1 MSESAIVPVRNE
13 MTLQETMTLG
23 DTLAK
28 SGFFSDT
35 RSAAQAVVKILAG
48 KELGFGPIA
57 SMTGIHIIQGKVA
70 VGANLMGASVKSDP
84 RYDYRVVALSDER
97 AEVAFYEGGTEIG
110 RSVFTMEDAK
120 AAGLTG
126 KDNWRKFPRNMLFS
140 RAMSN
145 GVRWYC
151 PDAFGGSPTYTPEE
165 LGAETDG
172 EGNVIEGQ
180 FHDTPKPTPAK
191 GNGNGGNGHWI
202 DAVTKD
208 GAPIRNRFW
217 QWTSVTKGLEDSQV
231 YEALGVEHI
240 HDFGG
245 TMDEAKD
252 KIEAWITAQSK
263 IDDAV
268 SEVYGDE

>member
-1 MSESAIVPVRNE
+1 MSENNALVPVRND

-48 KELGFGPIA
+48 KEMGFGPIA

-84 RYDYRVVALSDER
+84 RYDYRVMELTDDR
-97 AEVAFYEGGTEIG
+97 AEVAFYEGGKEIG

-180 FHDTPKPTPAK
+180 FNETPKPTPDVK
-191 GNGNGGNGHWI
+191 SNGTHWI
-202 DAVTKD
+202 DKLD
-208 GAPIRNRFW
+208 PNGHEIRKRWWAKMNDL
-217 QWTSVTKGLEDSQV
+217 GLSNDEV
-231 YEALGVEHI
+231 HEALGVEHMR
-240 HDFGG
+240 DYAG
-245 TMDEAKD
+245 TMKD
-252 KIEAWITAQSK
+252 AYGDVTEWIDAQSK
-263 IDDAV
+263 IEQAV
-268 SEVYGDE
+268 AEVYSDE

>member
-1 MSESAIVPVRNE
+1 MSENALVPTQQHN
-13 MTLQETMTLG
+13 MTLRETMTLG
-23 DTLAK
+23 ETLAK
-28 SGFFSDT
+28 SGFFSDAG
-35 RSAAQAVVKILAG
+35 SAAKAVVKILAG

-84 RYDYRVVALSDER
+84 RYDYRVLDLSDDR
-97 AEVAFYEGGTEIG
+97 AEVAFYEGGKEIG

-120 AAGLTG
+120 GAGLSG
-126 KDNWRKFPRNMLFS
+126 KGNWRKFPRNMLFS

-172 EGNVIEGQ
+172 EGNVIERQ
-180 FHDTPKPTPAK
+180 FSETPTPQLA
-191 GNGNGGNGHWI
+191 NGHWI

-208 GAPIRNRFW
+208 GTPIRNRFW
-217 QWTSVTKGLEDSQV
+217 HWTSTVKGLEDGQV

-240 HDFGG
+240 HDFEG

-252 KIEAWITAQSK
+252 KIEQWITAQTT

-268 SEVYGDE
+268 AEVYGDE